1 MSTIF
6 QARLDEIEKSVRIGI
21 VVSNFNPRVTN
32 SLLEGALSTLKR
44 HGVADEQVEI
54 FRVPGAFEVPLACKW
69 ASRND
74 AVIALS
80 CIIRGGTPHFDFV
93 ANEIARGCTQVGL
106 ESGKPVAF
114 GVLTCDDLEQA
125 LARSTGTAV
134 PAQGKTGACEESDA
148 PLHGNKGSEAAMAA
162 LEMLSLRQQVQ

>member
-1 MSTIF
+1 MSVVLEGKVDAIGS
-6 QARLDEIEKSVRIGI
+6 AVRIGI
-21 VVSNFNPRVTN
+21 VVSNFNPRITN
-32 SLLEGALSTLKR
+32 SLLEGAVATLGS
-44 HGVADEQVEI
+44 HGVGEDQIEV
-54 FRVPGAFEVPLACKW
+54 FRVPGAFEVPLACQW

-93 ANEIARGCTQVGL
+93 ANEIARGCTQVAL

-125 LARSTGTAV
+125 LARSTGTSV